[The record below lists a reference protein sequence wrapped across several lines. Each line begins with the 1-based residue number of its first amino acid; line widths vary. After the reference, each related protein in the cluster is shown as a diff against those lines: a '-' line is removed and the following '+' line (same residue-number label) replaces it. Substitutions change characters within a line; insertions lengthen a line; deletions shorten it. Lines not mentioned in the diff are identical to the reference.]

1 MNRHLTDLRLTTFLV
16 VIFASACTTGKG
28 KKSSGESSS
37 PAVPTTTPLSS
48 SVTENTDDVDVLD
61 DYATAE
67 IADPLEKLNRVT
79 FKFNDGLYR
88 FVFRPISKGYTTI
101 APKPVRKGI
110 DNVYDNLRFPVRL
123 VNSTLQGKFK
133 RAGLE
138 VQKFGL
144 NTVIGVGGIF
154 KVSDRIEKLATVPE
168 EDTAQTFAV
177 WGIGKGA
184 YLVIPVFGP
193 STIRDAWGLAGDY
206 ALNPINWGL
215 LVNGSL
221 ENLTWIP
228 TTANTIR
235 LMPSQLDIYDA
246 AKANSIDPYLSV
258 RSIYLQNRKSL
269 EED

>member
-1 MNRHLTDLRLTTFLV
+1 MNRSLTELRLATLMV
-16 VIFASACTTGKG
+16 VIFASACTTGKAKKPSG
-28 KKSSGESSS
+28 GSAPAVVSTTAPSKSSGAED
-37 PAVPTTTPLSS
+37 TG
-48 SVTENTDDVDVLD
+48 DVDVLD

-123 VNSTLQGKFK
+123 VNTALQGKFK

-138 VQKFGL
+138 VQKFGV
-144 NTVIGVGGIF
+144 NTLIGVGGIF
-154 KVSDRIEKLATVPE
+154 KVSNRIEKLASVPE

-193 STIRDAWGLAGDY
+193 STMRDAWGLAGDY

-215 LVNGSL
+215 FVNGSL

>member
-1 MNRHLTDLRLTTFLV
+1 MNLFSSVFRLGILFA
-16 VIFASACTTGKG
+16 VIFASSCTTGKA
-28 KKSSGESSS
+28 KKSVGQTTS
-37 PAVPTTTPLSS
+37 PTVVKSTVPVETEAV
-48 SVTENTDDVDVLD
+48 DALD

-110 DNVYDNLRFPVRL
+110 DNVFDNLRFPVRL
-123 VNSTLQGKFK
+123 VNTTLQGKLG

-138 VQKFGL
+138 IQKFGL
-144 NTVIGVGGIF
+144 NTIIGVGGIF
-154 KVSDRIEKLATVPE
+154 KVSDRIEKLANVPE

-177 WGIGKGA
+177 WGIGKGS

-193 STIRDAWGLAGDY
+193 STMRDAWGLTGDY

-215 LVNGSL
+215 IVGGSL

-228 TTANTIR
+228 TTANTVR
-235 LMPSQLDIYDA
+235 LMPSQLEIYDA